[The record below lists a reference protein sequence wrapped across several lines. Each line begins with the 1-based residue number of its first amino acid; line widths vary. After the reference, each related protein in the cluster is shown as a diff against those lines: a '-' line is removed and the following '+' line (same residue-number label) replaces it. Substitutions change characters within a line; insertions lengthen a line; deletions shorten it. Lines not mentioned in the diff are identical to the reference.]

1 MDLDRMHRYLIRL
14 IRAAAVTTMAAA
26 PALAYAGCAPG
37 MYTPPQAAS
46 GQTVYN
52 TQCASCHS
60 ADLTGGA
67 GPPLTGTKFVSYLN
81 FTKIT
86 GAQLES
92 FIATQMP
99 YNQPGSLKAADYLSV
114 FAYILKV
121 NNYPSGQAP
130 LDQTTL
136 ACVTML
142 PYPGSK

>member
-37 MYTPPQAAS
+37 MYAPPQAAS

-67 GPPLTGTKFVSYLN
+67 GPPLTGEKFVSYLN

-86 GAQLES
+86 GAQLGKFYCDADALQSTRQPES
-92 FIATQMP
+92 
-99 YNQPGSLKAADYLSV
+99 GRLSV
-114 FAYILKV
+114 GIRLYIK
-121 NNYPSGQAP
+121 GE
-130 LDQTTL
+130 
-136 ACVTML
+136 
-142 PYPGSK
+142 

>member
-1 MDLDRMHRYLIRL
+1 MDRGIMPRYFNRL
-14 IRAAAVTTMAAA
+14 ARVAAMLGLAAA
-26 PALAYAGCAPG
+26 PGLAYAGCAPG
-37 MYTPPQAAS
+37 MYTAAQADA
-46 GQTVYN
+46 GQTVFA

-60 ADLTGGA
+60 ADLSGA
-67 GPPLTGTKFVSYLN
+67 SGPALTGAKFVSYLN

-92 FIATQMP
+92 FIASQMP
-99 YNQPGSLKAADYLSV
+99 YNQPGSLKPAEYLAV

-121 NNYPSGQAP
+121 NNYPAGAVP
-130 LDQTTL
+130 VGPATL